1 MKVKILIAEDDL
13 KISRLLVLELEYE
26 GYKTTVCHDGVEA
39 VQAVEQNRFD
49 LLLLDVMLPKL
60 SGLEILRRFR
70 KNDRTT
76 PVIML
81 TAKADVTDKV
91 SGLDSGA
98 NDYITKPFENEELLA
113 RIRVQLRKSKQE
125 DTESESMLTLADVV
139 VYPERHEVYRN
150 DQLIELTAKE
160 FRLLVY
166 LLENQGHVLTRDQL
180 LQHVWGYDY
189 IGDTNVTDVYIRYL
203 RKKIDHNA
211 SASLIHTVRGVGYV
225 MKVVKP

>member
-1 MKVKILIAEDDL
+1 
-13 KISRLLVLELEYE
+13 
-26 GYKTTVCHDGVEA
+26 
-39 VQAVEQNRFD
+39 
-49 LLLLDVMLPKL
+49 
-60 SGLEILRRFR
+60 
-70 KNDRTT
+70 
-76 PVIML
+76 ML

-211 SASLIHTVRGVGYV
+211 SVSLIHTVRGVGYV

>member
-1 MKVKILIAEDDL
+1 MKILIAEDDL

-26 GYKTTVCHDGVEA
+26 GYETTVCHDGMEA

-211 SASLIHTVRGVGYV
+211 SVSLIHTVRGVGYV

>member
-1 MKVKILIAEDDL
+1 
-13 KISRLLVLELEYE
+13 
-26 GYKTTVCHDGVEA
+26 
-39 VQAVEQNRFD
+39 
-49 LLLLDVMLPKL
+49 
-60 SGLEILRRFR
+60 
-70 KNDRTT
+70 
-76 PVIML
+76 ML

-125 DTESESMLTLADVV
+125 DTERESMLTLADVV

-160 FRLLVY
+160 FCLLVY

-211 SASLIHTVRGVGYV
+211 SVSLIHTVRASV
-225 MKVVKP
+225 M

>member
-1 MKVKILIAEDDL
+1 MKILIAEDDL

>member
-1 MKVKILIAEDDL
+1 MEVRILIAEDDL

-26 GYKTTVCHDGVEA
+26 GYETTVCHDGVEA
-39 VQAVEQNRFD
+39 VQAIEQNCFD

-70 KNDRTT
+70 KNDHTT
-76 PVIML
+76 PVIMV

-113 RIRVQLRKSKQE
+113 RIRVQLRKSTQE
-125 DTESESMLTLADVV
+125 DTESESTLTLADVV

-150 DQLIELTAKE
+150 DQLVELTAKE

-211 SASLIHTVRGVGYV
+211 SVSLIHTVRGVGYV
-225 MKVVKP
+225 MKVVKA

>member
-1 MKVKILIAEDDL
+1 VKILIAEDDL

-211 SASLIHTVRGVGYV
+211 SVSLIHTVRGVGYV

>member
-26 GYKTTVCHDGVEA
+26 GYETTVCHDGMEA

-211 SASLIHTVRGVGYV
+211 SVSLIHTVRGVGYV

>member
-1 MKVKILIAEDDL
+1 MKILIAEDDL

-26 GYKTTVCHDGVEA
+26 GYETTVCHDGVEA

-125 DTESESMLTLADVV
+125 DTERESMLTLADVV

-211 SASLIHTVRGVGYV
+211 SVSLIHTVRGVGYV